1 MTKTLKLNDALN
13 KTKISREAISKFG
26 EMVYHTDEV
35 ESIDIKIN
43 FKDGTI
49 IGYRRHERK
58 DDFDR
63 EMDSE
68 NGEITE

>member
-1 MTKTLKLNDALN
+1 MKTLKLNKVEG
-13 KTKISREAISKFG
+13 KTKISREVISKFG
-26 EMVYHTDEV
+26 EMVYHVDDV

-49 IGYRRHERK
+49 VGYKRHERK

-63 EMDSE
+63 MVDEES
-68 NGEITE
+68 GEEDE

>member
-1 MTKTLKLNDALN
+1 MKTLKLNPATE
-13 KTKISREAISKFG
+13 KVKISREVISKFG
-26 EMVYHTDEV
+26 EMIYHTNEV

-49 IGYRRHERK
+49 IGYKRHERK

-63 EMDSE
+63 TMDEE
-68 NGEITE
+68 NEEEKDE